1 MGPAFNCNM
10 PQLDHHPRSN
20 VGNFS
25 TNNERLHLKWKGLAA
40 NLSAEVSDLSFTKSD
55 TDVLLLPSASKGF
68 SLKAHRVVLAAAS
81 DFFKSVLLQSPSGED
96 PVLLLESMDGETLND
111 LMDYLYRGQVNLTP
125 RRLDRLIAWGKVL
138 AIKGILELEAS
149 ATSTSSQYVRPTFHH
164 PTSTMDLPMNCA
176 PLSWSTYNAPI
187 SNGNWSNSLTSHST
201 GLSLLASAALDSDH
215 DVIVRERRFSSGN
228 DENNSLNGNNGPS
241 MQAIPPVSA
250 MNLSMK
256 PNSNCDSSDP
266 TSTASGKQSTMPTIT
281 SAGLK
286 PVLYPKQNS
295 ILNIPNPNSL
305 KWKRALMTSV
315 AAAAASASTSSTTTS
330 GAELMEVVDGSED
343 EDTLTIDMS
352 ANISI
357 QETSTT
363 PVGLPATPSPSPSSI
378 GNGNT
383 SIVDHRL
390 PVIEKGNGNGLSF
403 QLGLLP
409 QSVTEN
415 SSSNEELLNHS
426 HVKPRQNSESLSQS
440 SNGEGKKWKSRQP
453 KLCEHC
459 DRYFS
464 NQFNL
469 KQVCINCTYMTF
481 KLHNL
486 SE

>member
-1 MGPAFNCNM
+1 MGPAFNCTM
-10 PQLDHHPRSN
+10 PQMDHHPRGN

-81 DFFKSVLLQSPSGED
+81 DFFKSVLLQSPCGED

-149 ATSTSSQYVRPTFHH
+149 AASSTPQYVRPTFH
-164 PTSTMDLPMNCA
+164 PASQMDLPMNCA
-176 PLSWSTYNAPI
+176 AAPSSWSMNNAPPI
-187 SNGNWSNSLTSHST
+187 SNGNWSNHHTSHST

-215 DVIVRERRFSSGN
+215 DVVVRERRFSSGN

-241 MQAIPPVSA
+241 IQTTPPVSA

-256 PNSNCDSSDP
+256 SNSNCDSSDP
-266 TSTASGKQSTMPTIT
+266 TSTASGKQSTMPNVAAT
-281 SAGLK
+281 GLK

-315 AAAAASASTSSTTTS
+315 AAAAAASTSSTMTS
-330 GAELMEVVDGSED
+330 GAELMDVVDGSED
-343 EDTLTIDMS
+343 EDALTIDMS
-352 ANISI
+352 ANIPI

-383 SIVDHRL
+383 SLVDNRL
-390 PVIEKGNGNGLSF
+390 PVIEKGNGLSF
-403 QLGLLP
+403 QMGILP
-409 QSVTEN
+409 PSAPMN

-469 KQVCINCTYMTF
+469 KQVLYKFRFSI
-481 KLHNL
+481 
-486 SE
+486 